1 MNTLP
6 NLISLIL
13 LGIFNKMQ
21 VFLYKER
28 FIQLTLNSSSRL
40 ILVYTCLLAKI
51 LFTRVNFIRVVVKLR
66 QRVLFTSEN
75 VYFSPGRNDVHS
87 CIAAPGANS
96 ITVLAALEGR
106 AVT

>member
-13 LGIFNKMQ
+13 LVIFNKMQ

-28 FIQLTLNSSSRL
+28 FIQLILNSSSRL
-40 ILVYTCLLAKI
+40 TYTCLLAKI
-51 LFTRVNFIRVVVKLR
+51 LFPRVNFIRVVVKLR

-96 ITVLAALEGR
+96 ITVLAALEG